1 MAGGAGGPGRYRGG
15 VTGRTAFDDALIS
28 RLERH
33 ETICHAMPAR
43 EMLDLGDALALFDP
57 VDRTPFWNRMV
68 GLRWPEAPIAFDRR
82 LAEALALFAVRD
94 RLPHVW
100 PPLGTRSPR
109 DLVERLVANGFVDVG
124 GGHLLVLDDPSACGP
139 LRPGELPA
147 GTTLTI
153 IASGADAVPGDLE
166 AFATVSIEA
175 FGGEP
180 DRIDELVAELRGTL
194 DDPRVVR
201 ALIRV
206 DGEPAAVTRT
216 TAFDGL
222 VYVSTVASAARFRGR
237 GLAGL
242 ATRAALA
249 ASGGPGAGLAYL
261 GVDSSN
267 TAALRLYARL
277 GFVSIGESPD
287 LLLR

>member
-1 MAGGAGGPGRYRGG
+1 MTR
-15 VTGRTAFDDALIS
+15 RTAADDVLIS

-33 ETICHAMPAR
+33 ETVVHAMPAR

-68 GLRWPEAPIAFDRR
+68 GLRWPEDPAAFDRR

-94 RLPHVW
+94 RQPHVW
-100 PPLGTRSPR
+100 PPLGTRTPP
-109 DLVERLVANGFVDVG
+109 DIIERLMVNGFVDMG
-124 GGHLLVLDDPSACGP
+124 GGHLMVLDDPSACGP
-139 LRPGELPA
+139 LRPGELA
-147 GTTLTI
+147 ADTTLTV
-153 IASGADAVPGDLE
+153 IATAADAGPGDLD
-166 AFATVSIEA
+166 AFAAVSTEA
-175 FGGEP
+175 FGGEA
-180 DRIDELVAELRGTL
+180 DRTDDLVAELRATL

-201 ALIRV
+201 VLMRV

-222 VYVSTVASAARFRGR
+222 VYVSTVAAAARFRGR

-249 ASGGPGAGLAYL
+249 ASGGPAAGLAYL

-267 TAALRLYARL
+267 AAALRLYARL
-277 GFVSIGESPD
+277 GFVSVGESPD